1 MRAETR
7 RSEQFSIVRLNGP
20 LKPKTGNEKQKGRT
34 SVKKKKKNEFRCEM
48 INTTRRRC
56 FSPFSDKGRHILDH
70 FCMYTPINNK
80 GIVENNLLFIKRKKR
95 SIDFHFQRCKIFE
108 KIII

>member
-34 SVKKKKKNEFRCEM
+34 SVKKKKKERISLRNDKYNASEM
-48 INTTRRRC
+48 L
-56 FSPFSDKGRHILDH
+56 FPFSDKGRHILDH

>member
-1 MRAETR
+1 MKNKKEER
-7 RSEQFSIVRLNGP
+7 VL
-20 LKPKTGNEKQKGRT
+20 
-34 SVKKKKKNEFRCEM
+34 KKKKERISLRNDKYNTSEM
-48 INTTRRRC
+48 L
-56 FSPFSDKGRHILDH
+56 FPFSDKGRHILDH

-80 GIVENNLLFIKRKKR
+80 GIVENNLLFIKRKKT